1 MPLRI
6 VLTQG
11 TFGTSR
17 ISTGTQR
24 TNWATTILHWCA
36 HPVANDLQPMLV
48 NLETMF
54 VTRHGTWSTLLFMQW
69 RVFYQTRTSSY
80 GLGMLLFF
88 KWILQ
93 DSASLK
99 TISGEINACLPL
111 QSWYFQISIW
121 YWHVWLQLILK
132 QSAVLLL
139 SDDTPHVDNKDLG
152 EDAVLN
158 IINNLTDIINRVFP
172 SNYKIRRKHARSTH
186 MIVF

>member
-1 MPLRI
+1 MCASSGKRPAANAGKFGDYVCDSPWHLINSSVYAMKSILPNPDFI
-6 VLTQG
+6 VW
-11 TFGTSR
+11 
-17 ISTGTQR
+17 TGY
-24 TNWATTILHWCA
+24 
-36 HPVANDLQPMLV
+36 
-48 NLETMF
+48 
-54 VTRHGTWSTLLFMQW
+54 VT
-69 RVFYQTRTSSY
+69 
-80 GLGMLLFF
+80 FF

-158 IINNLTDIINRVFP
+158 IINNLTDIINQVFP